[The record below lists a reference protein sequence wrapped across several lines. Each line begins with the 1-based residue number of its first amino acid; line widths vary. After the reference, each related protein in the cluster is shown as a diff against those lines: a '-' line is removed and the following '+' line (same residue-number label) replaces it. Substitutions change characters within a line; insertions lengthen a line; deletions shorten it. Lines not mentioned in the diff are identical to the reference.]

1 MSSPK
6 YEGGKTSNS
15 SFIPLNLEQRT
26 HVDTA
31 SAAFHL
37 GRKAQTMRVWAS
49 TEKGP
54 IRPVRINGRLSWPVA
69 EIRRLL
75 NFAEIQS
82 AAR

>member
-1 MSSPK
+1 MPHSVA
-6 YEGGKTSNS
+6 TQRQTIAQHMA
-15 SFIPLNLEQRT
+15 SFVPLDLEQRT

-54 IRPVRINGRLSWPVA
+54 IRPVRINGRLSWSVA

-75 NFAEIQS
+75 ES
-82 AAR
+82 A